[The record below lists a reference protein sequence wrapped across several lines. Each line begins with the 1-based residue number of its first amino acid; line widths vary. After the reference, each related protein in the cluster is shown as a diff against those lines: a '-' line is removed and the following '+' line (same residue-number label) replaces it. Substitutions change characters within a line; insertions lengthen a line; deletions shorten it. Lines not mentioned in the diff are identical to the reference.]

1 MVSKGQLACLAIAF
15 ALTACGH
22 HRSSRNRRVHTVIQG
37 DTLTAIAKKHGVD
50 LDALIRANALS
61 SAHRLF
67 IGQELSIPRQD
78 EIFRPAEPREAPLK
92 RIQVSNRKLLKKMKE
107 PKWSSSKE
115 KVPYLW
121 PVDGVVTALHGQ
133 KDGMRQD
140 GVMIAARVNTVVWA
154 CADGKVLYAG
164 QQSGYGNIII
174 LKHSDDIVTI
184 YAHNDSHLVKEG
196 QTVKQGQPIAWVG
209 RSGGAASPGLHFEI
223 RKGKKSLN
231 PLRYLP

>member
-1 MVSKGQLACLAIAF
+1 M
-15 ALTACGH
+15 
-22 HRSSRNRRVHTVIQG
+22 VHTVVQG
-37 DTLTAIAKKHGVD
+37 DTLSAIAKKHGVD
-50 LDALIRANALS
+50 LDALVRANALS
-61 SAHRLF
+61 SAHRLY
-67 IGQELSIPRQD
+67 IGQELSIPRPD
-78 EIFRPAEPREAPLK
+78 EVFRPSPPKEEPLK
-92 RIQVSNRKLLKKMKE
+92 RIQVPNRKALTKIKQ
-107 PKWSSSKE
+107 PQWSPNKD

-140 GVMIAARVNTVVWA
+140 GIMIAARVNTVVWA
-154 CADGKVLYAG
+154 CAGGKVLYAG
-164 QQSGYGNIII
+164 EQSGYGNIII
-174 LKHSDDIVTI
+174 LKHSDDLVSI

-209 RSGGAASPGLHFEI
+209 NSGGAAAPGLHFEI